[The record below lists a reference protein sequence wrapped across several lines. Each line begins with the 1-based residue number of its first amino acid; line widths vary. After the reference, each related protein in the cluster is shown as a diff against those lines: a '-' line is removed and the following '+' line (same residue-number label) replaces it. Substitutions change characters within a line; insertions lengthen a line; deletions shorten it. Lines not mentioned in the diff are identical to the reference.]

1 MNALTPIAGKLAKL
15 LRMLSS
21 NREPEVLAA
30 AQALCRTLQ
39 SAGADIH
46 ALATIVEHGGEL
58 NQAEMKK
65 LYDAGYHEGL
75 RVAED
80 KHHGS
85 EDFRNIDG
93 LPSWHEMALW
103 CQHRGDRLQSI
114 ESVNSSITWLR
125 SPCGAS
131 LRRSRQ
137 NGSRAS
143 TTSSAVNAHD
153 QQTSNPQRRSDTPA
167 AGLAAADRTGALGGV
182 GLGNAKNQERRKV
195 DEATTP
201 GAQPEPQCAL
211 E

>member
-46 ALATIVEHGGEL
+46 ALAAIVEHGGEL

-75 RVAED
+75 RVAEN

-85 EDFRNIDG
+85 EDFRNING

-103 CQHRGDRLQSI
+103 CRHRNDRLQSK
-114 ESVNSSITWLR
+114 E
-125 SPCGAS
+125 
-131 LRRSRQ
+131 RQ
-137 NGSRAS
+137 FIDD
-143 TTSSAVNAHD
+143 TTS
-153 QQTSNPQRRSDTPA
+153 
-167 AGLAAADRTGALGGV
+167 RTVWREPGERQAMWLKSIYYKLGG
-182 GLGNAKNQERRKV
+182 KR
-195 DEATTP
+195 P
-201 GAQPEPQCAL
+201 
-211 E
+211 

>member
-30 AQALCRTLQ
+30 AQALCWTLQ

-103 CQHRGDRLQSI
+103 CQHRGDRLQSREREFI
-114 ESVNSSITWLR
+114 DHM
-125 SPCGAS
+125 AS
-131 LRRSRQ
+131 LTVWREPTEKQAKWLKSIYYK
-137 NGSRAS
+137 
-143 TTSSAVNAHD
+143 
-153 QQTSNPQRRSDTPA
+153 
-167 AGLAAADRTGALGGV
+167 LGG
-182 GLGNAKNQERRKV
+182 KR
-195 DEATTP
+195 P
-201 GAQPEPQCAL
+201 
-211 E
+211 